1 MPLLEK
7 TKGKTNLN
15 KVVLLVL
22 TFSQAARLP
31 GEPEPGVVNDLLQE
45 VTVDLQL
52 RQTPTCWVVGLG
64 LASNPVQVTASTPGY
79 ELQQTPGEAVA
90 LPPLLLLPAG
100 RVFALEGSPPD
111 ELELAGDESF
121 SLDVETRS
129 LAQSQH
135 VNPRPELASLMQVNP
150 VTIGVVP
157 TVAALNIPSQSDN
170 ININAP
176 PPGLQT

>member
-1 MPLLEK
+1 M
-7 TKGKTNLN
+7 
-15 KVVLLVL
+15 
-22 TFSQAARLP
+22 TFSQAARLS
-31 GEPEPGVVNDLLQE
+31 GGPEPGVVSDFLQE

-64 LASNPVQVTASTPGY
+64 VASNPVQVTASTPGY
-79 ELQQTPGEAVA
+79 ELQETPGEAVA
-90 LPPLLLLPAG
+90 LPPLLLLLLPAG
-100 RVFALEGSPPD
+100 RVFAVEGSPPD

-121 SLDVETRS
+121 SLDAETRS

-150 VTIGVVP
+150 VVVGEVP
-157 TVAALNIPSQSDN
+157 IVAALNITSQSDK

-176 PPGLQT
+176 PGLQT